1 MSKAHANSSLRRA
14 APRLWYGWAQRV
26 AAALGLGLLGLT
38 LASGIA
44 LADSADDRRVRAGA
58 RLFRALLAA
67 EVEVESRA
75 APDGALHV
83 VVFGDDKPLMRE
95 VTDLIA
101 PGGDVAGSA
110 IRDLPLQ
117 VVSIDALPDLDKARP
132 VGIFLATVPSD
143 AQLEALI
150 RWSANAHVVLY
161 SPFEGHVERG
171 VAAGIAVEAKVQP
184 YLNLTALR
192 EAGIELKPFFVKVA
206 KVRP

>member
-1 MSKAHANSSLRRA
+1 
-14 APRLWYGWAQRV
+14 V